1 MLHFSRLILVL
12 WAKFTML
19 LSLSVGR
26 ICQLRTVMIELS
38 SGVFASRKQLEDYVK
53 SGLWFGGLS
62 LTLCLEQVW
71 SVNFQLC
78 LSHLANK
85 KEKIAYRDIAICKTI
100 RPRTKLNALSKKF
113 FFLQNQVTGIMH
125 YLLWKLH

>member
-1 MLHFSRLILVL
+1 M
-12 WAKFTML
+12 
-19 LSLSVGR
+19 
-26 ICQLRTVMIELS
+26 
-38 SGVFASRKQLEDYVK
+38 FAHRKQLEDYVR

-85 KEKIAYRDIAICKTI
+85 KEKIADRDIALCKSI
-100 RPRTKLNALSKKF
+100 RPRTMVNALYENKK
-113 FFLQNQVTGIMH
+113 LLHNLATGIMH
-125 YLLWKLH
+125 YLFWKLH